1 MKILE
6 NVVLDKYDGILYTK
20 EAFVKKYLDR
30 SNWTEEMENDFS
42 DYVFNDRGF
51 TLFEVLSFSEEKK
64 KVLFKQFVENVFD
77 WAKDGCY
84 EEYMG
89 FDELEIEE

>member
-1 MKILE
+1 MKIL
-6 NVVLDKYDGILYTK
+6 NDVVLDKYDEILYTK
-20 EAFVKKYLDR
+20 EGFVKKYLDR

-42 DYVFNDRGF
+42 EYVFNDRGF

-64 KVLFKQFVENVFD
+64 KTLFKQFVEEVFD

-84 EEYMG
+84 KEYMG
-89 FDELEIEE
+89 FDELRIEE